1 MKKLFSYILLLAMVL
16 SLFAGCNQ
24 NEAAP
29 DLTGLE
35 KAKTYLF
42 NLYKDSG
49 VTTTANFDVV
59 GVVNVQG
66 YGKYTVTWSADS
78 DAITFTPNDKM
89 VTVNIPG
96 SPAEEIVYKLTGT
109 ISDGNGNSVSVSFDH
124 RVPAGGNLTDGTY
137 VILAGNLTMSS
148 LPQDMGYG
156 YPTAN
161 EVTVEGNKVSNHFK
175 ADVLT
180 IKKVGDSYT
189 IQDAYGRYFY
199 LKGTYNSFNVSSEIP
214 TDGGHLFTI
223 GKDGDGYT
231 IVNDAMSKTLA
242 YSTSYTSWGCYPELG
257 EDHKSVLTILPATA
271 PATDPTTP
279 SDPTDPST
287 PSTPSTPSSGMI
299 TSPAAGVPYKLSM
312 NNGKNLYFMGVIS
325 NEATPWYMKS
335 SESEADAID
344 VYLEAVTGGYRLY
357 FTINGTKTYLVMYK
371 DGTHYS
377 LKLTTEPSTV
387 YTWNTEHNTLVAM
400 NEDKECFIGTS
411 GTYNTFSCN
420 TMDKVGTSYVAHLFG
435 EGGTTTP
442 EPTTPP
448 TTPPTQAPTQAPTTT
463 PTQPSNPGT
472 STGNSVTV
480 VSANLGYANQTDVVN
495 VDFNGIAV
503 MTFDVGSNSY
513 GNTPKFYTGGSAIRA
528 YTGNII
534 TFTPAPG
541 ITITSITINV
551 ADEYQGKT
559 YVVDSEVALTN
570 ATLASCQGNTSVIN
584 PTNGAAN
591 VVLTNNR
598 SNNGQ
603 IRMVSIEIKYTGS
616 ATGKPVPPTPS
627 EPSTPSTPTT
637 PPASEPSTPSGSMV
651 TSPVAGT
658 AYKMVINQQNKGQTL
673 YFIGESMPNQP
684 WYMKSSENIAD
695 AMDVYLE
702 AVTGGYRLYFTV
714 NGTKTYLVMYKD
726 GTHYSLKLTTEPS
739 TVYTWNAEYNTLVA
753 MNVDAE
759 CYIGT
764 YSTYTTFSCS
774 QLTKI
779 NGSFPAYFI
788 PAN

>member
-148 LPQDMGYG
+148 LPQDKGYG

-214 TDGGHLFTI
+214 ADGGHLFTI

-231 IVNDAMSKTLA
+231 IVNDLMSKTLA

-387 YTWNTEHNTLVAM
+387 YTWN
-400 NEDKECFIGTS
+400 
-411 GTYNTFSCN
+411 
-420 TMDKVGTSYVAHLFG
+420 
-435 EGGTTTP
+435 
-442 EPTTPP
+442 
-448 TTPPTQAPTQAPTTT
+448 
-463 PTQPSNPGT
+463 
-472 STGNSVTV
+472 
-480 VSANLGYANQTDVVN
+480 
-495 VDFNGIAV
+495 
-503 MTFDVGSNSY
+503 
-513 GNTPKFYTGGSAIRA
+513 
-528 YTGNII
+528 
-534 TFTPAPG
+534 
-541 ITITSITINV
+541 
-551 ADEYQGKT
+551 
-559 YVVDSEVALTN
+559 
-570 ATLASCQGNTSVIN
+570 
-584 PTNGAAN
+584 
-591 VVLTNNR
+591 
-598 SNNGQ
+598 
-603 IRMVSIEIKYTGS
+603 
-616 ATGKPVPPTPS
+616 
-627 EPSTPSTPTT
+627 
-637 PPASEPSTPSGSMV
+637 
-651 TSPVAGT
+651 
-658 AYKMVINQQNKGQTL
+658 
-673 YFIGESMPNQP
+673 
-684 WYMKSSENIAD
+684 
-695 AMDVYLE
+695 
-702 AVTGGYRLYFTV
+702 
-714 NGTKTYLVMYKD
+714 
-726 GTHYSLKLTTEPS
+726 
-739 TVYTWNAEYNTLVA
+739 AEYNTLVA

>member
-124 RVPAGGNLTDGTY
+124 KVPAGGNLTDGTY

-148 LPQDMGYG
+148 LPQDKGYG

-463 PTQPSNPGT
+463 PTQPS
-472 STGNSVTV
+472 
-480 VSANLGYANQTDVVN
+480 
-495 VDFNGIAV
+495 
-503 MTFDVGSNSY
+503 
-513 GNTPKFYTGGSAIRA
+513 TP
-528 YTGNII
+528 
-534 TFTPAPG
+534 PA
-541 ITITSITINV
+541 T
-551 ADEYQGKT
+551 E
-559 YVVDSEVALTN
+559 
-570 ATLASCQGNTSVIN
+570 
-584 PTNGAAN
+584 PT
-591 VVLTNNR
+591 
-598 SNNGQ
+598 
-603 IRMVSIEIKYTGS
+603 
-616 ATGKPVPPTPS
+616 
-627 EPSTPSTPTT
+627 TPSTPTT